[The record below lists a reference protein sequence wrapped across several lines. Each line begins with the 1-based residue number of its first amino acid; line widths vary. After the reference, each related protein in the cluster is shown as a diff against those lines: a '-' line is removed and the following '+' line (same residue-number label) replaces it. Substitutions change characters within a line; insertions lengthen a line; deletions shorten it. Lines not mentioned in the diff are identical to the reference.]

1 MILYANVGRKDGGSF
16 SECNSVCKSREVK
29 FEIKFCSFSK
39 NRIKICDFPQH
50 YIRLNQIILR
60 HPVHIIDNI

>member
-1 MILYANVGRKDGGSF
+1 MQMWVEKMEVRFLNVILYAKA
-16 SECNSVCKSREVK
+16 SREVK